1 MPLRLSLCLLF
12 LGFTSLAQAL
22 PGSRIKSEDIL
33 ALLKQQPGLYAFVTD
48 TLELKPEGSATR
60 VLSNKNPA
68 LWSGV
73 SGPYS
78 IEARPRSSSAR
89 WTFLLTVETEVTF
102 RNEAGRE
109 VPLDFGTSIHEKV
122 IGIRLLAIESK

>member
-1 MPLRLSLCLLF
+1 MLLRLSFCLFF
-12 LGFTSLAQAL
+12 LGFTLLAQAL

-33 ALLKQQPGLYAFVTD
+33 ALLKQQPDLYAFVTD
-48 TLELKPEGSATR
+48 TLELKPEGSSTR
-60 VLSNKNPA
+60 VLPNKNPA

-78 IEARPRSSSAR
+78 IEARPRGSSAR
-89 WTFLLTVETEVTF
+89 WTFLLTIETEVSF
-102 RNEAGRE
+102 LNEAGRE

-122 IGIRLLAIESK
+122 IGIRLRAIKSE